1 LEERPVLVRI
11 TTVGSS
17 MDKLLEGQLKYFRD
31 CLKVYGICTDF
42 PRRDEVEKREKINI
56 IPINMHRG
64 ISPIRDLISIF
75 KVYRLLRKLKPKIVH
90 SHTPKAGL
98 VGMIAARLAGVPVK
112 MHTVAGLPLEV
123 EKGFKRKILIAA
135 ERFTY
140 NSADMVYPNSYGLSR
155 VIKKEIYNNEAT
167 MKIIANGSSNGINLQ
182 HFDINKTKQTKYF
195 KDNPLPL
202 SEGDFVYLSIG
213 RIVRDKGVE
222 ELISAFLSI
231 YEKQARAK
239 LIVLGLFEERDPVS
253 QETKHTIQSHPGIIY
268 CGFQQDVRPYL
279 SIADVFVFPSYR
291 EGLPNVV
298 LQAGAYKLPIIGTN
312 ITGTSD
318 IIIDKKNGILIPPRD
333 VVKLKENMS
342 LLLDNEELRKKY
354 SLAIYETISSR
365 YDQKI
370 VWEALLQEYKELIR
384 TYEVS

>member
-1 LEERPVLVRI
+1 
-11 TTVGSS
+11 

>member
-1 LEERPVLVRI
+1 
-11 TTVGSS
+11 
-17 MDKLLEGQLKYFRD
+17 M
-31 CLKVYGICTDF
+31 
-42 PRRDEVEKREKINI
+42 
-56 IPINMHRG
+56 
-64 ISPIRDLISIF
+64 
-75 KVYRLLRKLKPKIVH
+75 
-90 SHTPKAGL
+90 
-98 VGMIAARLAGVPVK
+98 
-112 MHTVAGLPLEV
+112 
-123 EKGFKRKILIAA
+123 
-135 ERFTY
+135 
-140 NSADMVYPNSYGLSR
+140 
-155 VIKKEIYNNEAT
+155 
-167 MKIIANGSSNGINLQ
+167 
-182 HFDINKTKQTKYF
+182 
-195 KDNPLPL
+195 
-202 SEGDFVYLSIG
+202 
-213 RIVRDKGVE
+213 
-222 ELISAFLSI
+222 
-231 YEKQARAK
+231 
-239 LIVLGLFEERDPVS
+239 
-253 QETKHTIQSHPGIIY
+253 
-268 CGFQQDVRPYL
+268 RPYL